1 MFGFVFNAY
10 VFFARDDLTE
20 EEYASM
26 KDETL
31 EQIKEFTGTLD
42 RLNKGDV
49 TLNSK
54 ISSMRNV
61 CTTLIPIYWE
71 ERKKNQ

>member
-1 MFGFVFNAY
+1 
-10 VFFARDDLTE
+10 
-20 EEYASM
+20 M

-31 EQIKEFTGTLD
+31 EQIKEFTETLD

-61 CTTLIPIYWE
+61 CTTLIPIDWVE
-71 ERKKNQ
+71 MRERKIDENCYYRFNSIGDKKSDCQLF